1 MKKLVLLA
9 AGAALLA
16 GPAFAAPSA
25 SNDITINGTAPQV
38 CTLGN
43 PNTTGSATNATFA
56 GTTVSV
62 TALASATDASL
73 NQTSVTLRYAGLCNY
88 AHNVGLKSA
97 NGGLVNAS
105 GAANAPVA
113 GSGTFIQR
121 VGYTAT
127 ANWAGANDVLA
138 TSNSTTSYVA
148 PGVVKANWSVAG
160 ANQGNLDVNVAIASS
175 STPVVAGTYGDTLTV
190 GIGAAL

>member
-73 NQTSVTLRYAGLCNY
+73 NQTSVTLRYAGM
-88 AHNVGLKSA
+88 
-97 NGGLVNAS
+97 
-105 GAANAPVA
+105 
-113 GSGTFIQR
+113 
-121 VGYTAT
+121 
-127 ANWAGANDVLA
+127 
-138 TSNSTTSYVA
+138 
-148 PGVVKANWSVAG
+148 
-160 ANQGNLDVNVAIASS
+160 
-175 STPVVAGTYGDTLTV
+175 
-190 GIGAAL
+190 